1 MPISFKTEET
11 DQLNSCS
18 EVYSSFRE
26 NRCII
31 IVQIIFALILV
42 GLILF
47 FIVQI
52 GEGKAEL
59 SRRNFVFY
67 ITIISLATLPLVLVF
82 LSSLVIR
89 TLLKKTRLRVKEIVM
104 EPKGKG

>member
-18 EVYSSFRE
+18 EVCSSFRE

-52 GEGKAEL
+52 GEGNTGL
-59 SRRNFVFY
+59 SKRNLVFY
-67 ITIISLATLPLVLVF
+67 ITIISLATLPLVLIL
-82 LSSLVIR
+82 LSSLLI
-89 TLLKKTRLRVKEIVM
+89 TQENTA
-104 EPKGKG
+104 